1 MKFWTILIL
10 AGAVALPAAA
20 QTAAPAPASPA
31 PAAPAGPKIAVIDVQ
46 KLVVESAA
54 GTEAQGRVKKVIDAK
69 QADSEKLQKELQSLQ
84 QRLTDQGPSMTD
96 DKREQLNKEYQ
107 EKGIS
112 YKRFQDDAQREVQEA
127 QQKELA
133 ELEKRV
139 LPVINVVGK
148 EKGYTLIFN
157 KYAPGMLVYADDA
170 VDITDE
176 VLRRFNTQVTAPP
189 SPAAKAPGAA
199 KPAAPKPAAKTPPPP
214 PGGSR

>member
-1 MKFWTILIL
+1 M
-10 AGAVALPAAA
+10 AGATALPAAA
-20 QTAAPAPASPA
+20 QTAI
-31 PAAPAGPKIAVIDVQ
+31 PKIGVIDVQ

-54 GTEAQGRVKKVIDAK
+54 GKEAQGRVKKVIDSK
-69 QADSEKLQKELQSLQ
+69 QGDSEKLQKELQALQ

-96 DKREQLNKEYQ
+96 EKRDQLNKEYQ

-112 YKRFQDDAQREVQEA
+112 YKRFQDDAQRLVQEA

-133 ELEKRV
+133 DLEKRV
-139 LPVINVVGK
+139 LPVINQVGK

-157 KYAPGMLVYADDA
+157 KYAPGMLVYADEA

-189 SPAAKAPGAA
+189 AKEPAKAAAPTA
-199 KPAAPKPAAKTPPPP
+199 KPVSPPKPAVKAPPPP
-214 PGGSR
+214 PGGAH

>member
-1 MKFWTILIL
+1 MKFWTILTL
-10 AGAVALPAAA
+10 AGAMALPVAA
-20 QTAAPAPASPA
+20 QTAAPAPAPA
-31 PAAPAGPKIAVIDVQ
+31 PPAVPKIGVIDVQ

-54 GTEAQGRVKKVIDAK
+54 GKEAQGRVKKVIDAK
-69 QADSEKLQKELQSLQ
+69 QADSEKLQKELQGLQ
-84 QRLTDQGPSMTD
+84 QRLTDQGPSMTE

-112 YKRFQDDAQREVQEA
+112 YKRFQDDAQRQVQEA

-189 SPAAKAPGAA
+189 SAPAAKTPTFA
-199 KPAAPKPAAKTPPPP
+199 KPAPPKPAPKTPPPP
-214 PGGSR
+214 PGGSH

>member
-1 MKFWTILIL
+1 MKLWAIMTM
-10 AGAVALPAAA
+10 AGAAALPAAA
-20 QTAAPAPASPA
+20 QTAM
-31 PAAPAGPKIAVIDVQ
+31 PKIAVIDVQ

-54 GTEAQGRVKKVIDAK
+54 GKEAQGRVKKIIDAK
-69 QADSEKLQKELQSLQ
+69 QTDSEKLQKELQGLQ

-107 EKGIS
+107 EKGIA

-127 QQKELA
+127 QQRELA

-139 LPVINVVGK
+139 MPVINQVGK

-157 KYAPGMLVYADDA
+157 KYAPGMLVYADDS
-170 VDITDE
+170 VDITEE

-189 SPAAKAPGAA
+189 AREPAKAPAPGA
-199 KPAAPKPAAKTPPPP
+199 KPAAPPKAPAKTPPPP
-214 PGGSR
+214 PGASH

>member
-1 MKFWTILIL
+1 MKLWTILTL
-10 AGAVALPAAA
+10 AGAVALPVAA
-20 QTAAPAPASPA
+20 QTSAPA
-31 PAAPAGPKIAVIDVQ
+31 PAAPAVPKIAVIDVQ

-54 GTEAQGRVKKVIDAK
+54 GKEAQGRVKKIIDAK
-69 QADSEKLQKELQSLQ
+69 QADSEKLQKDLQGLQ

-107 EKGIS
+107 EKGIAF
-112 YKRFQDDAQREVQEA
+112 KRFQDDAQREVQEA

-157 KYAPGMLVYADDA
+157 KYAPGMLVYADEA

-189 SPAAKAPGAA
+189 PAAKAPAPA

-214 PGGSR
+214 PHGGSR